1 MLGTKNVHVTT
12 DGGIY
17 TVEIDR
23 APVNALSFDMFDQ
36 IRQVFQAL
44 ALEEKMRVVVL
55 RSAGEKAWIA
65 GNDVREFVDLTY
77 GTTIDGTARVRSTFN
92 AIYEC
97 PVPVIA
103 AIDGAAV
110 GSGLCIA
117 SLCDIRIAS
126 VKASFALPEIDV
138 GILGGGRH
146 AFRLVGNGAA
156 RWMMFTGKRID
167 ANEAFRLTLVDQ
179 VVSHD
184 QLEQTA
190 YALAE
195 EIASKSPASMRLA
208 KAAFNES
215 EIMPLQ
221 LGYERECT
229 FSARSR
235 LHPDATEAASAWVEK
250 RQPNYALHRE

>member
-1 MLGTKNVHVTT
+1 MFGTDNVKVTV

-17 TVEIDR
+17 TVTVDR
-23 APVNALSFDMFDQ
+23 APVNALSFAMFDQ
-36 IRQVFQAL
+36 LRHVFQAL
-44 ALEEKMRVVVL
+44 ALQEKMRVVVL
-55 RSAGEKAWIA
+55 RSAGDKAWIA

-77 GTTIDGTARVRSTFN
+77 GKTIDGTARVRSTFN

-126 VKASFALPEIDV
+126 EKASFALPEIDV

-146 AFRLVGNGAA
+146 ALRLVGNGAA
-156 RWMMFTGKRID
+156 RWMMFTGNRVN
-167 ANEAFRLTLVDQ
+167 AQEALRLTLVDQ
-179 VVSHD
+179 VVAHD
-184 QLEQTA
+184 ELAQTA
-190 YALAE
+190 YTLAE

-229 FSARSR
+229 FSAKSR
-235 LHPDATEAASAWVEK
+235 LHPDAAEAASAWVEK
-250 RQPNYALHRE
+250 RQPAFANHRS